1 MKNIHLFN
9 VKELNKKELKK
20 INGGWLIGL
29 LIAVVI
35 DIINN
40 PESFEA
46 GFNSTF
52 AEQSL

>member
-1 MKNIHLFN
+1 MRNIHLFN

-20 INGGWLIGL
+20 INGGWLIGF

-35 DIINN
+35 DIIDN
-40 PESFEA
+40 PEDFGA

-52 AEQSL
+52 SEQSL